1 MKRFQSILRVVAVG
15 LVLAGAAVL
24 SGCGDGGG
32 HHRRHMSYGG
42 RGDYPVHSR
51 GYGSS
56 GGGGSH
62 FGGGSGGRHDSG
74 SWARR

>member
-1 MKRFQSILRVVAVG
+1 MKRVQSMLRFVAVG

-24 SGCGDGGG
+24 SGCGDGGH
-32 HHRRHMSYGG
+32 HHRHLSYGG

-56 GGGGSH
+56 GGGSH
-62 FGGGSGGRHDSG
+62 FGGRPGGSHDSG